1 MDFMNVLFA
10 GTPKS
15 SANILQSLINDDFNI
30 IGDLTQPDKKGK
42 RGNKLLESEVSS

>member
-1 MDFMNVLFA
+1 MNILFA

-15 SANILQSLINDDFNI
+15 SADILQCLIDNDDFNI
-30 IGDLTQPDKKGK
+30 VGALTQPDKKGK

>member
-1 MDFMNVLFA
+1 MNILFA

-30 IGDLTQPDKKGK
+30 IGVLTPQPDKKGK

>member
-1 MDFMNVLFA
+1 MNILFA

-15 SANILQSLINDDFNI
+15 SADILQCLINNNSFNI
-30 IGDLTQPDKKGK
+30 VGALTQPDKKGK